1 MQLHDSTIGII
12 GLGQMGAG
20 IAANL
25 ARAGYDVLGFDLK
38 PAARAQ
44 VGTDGGRAAAS
55 SEQVVAESDVVLSC
69 VEGRDAIALADAVLL
84 PNARPGQVYIDTSTV
99 PVPQAQRIGQ
109 SFLDRGAQYLD
120 APISGGKGGASAGT
134 LRVFV
139 GGDRATAERC
149 WPLFEV
155 IGNPDKVVYCGPI
168 GQGQVAKVVQQLTTR
183 FPDVARLEVMCFG
196 LRGGLDVETLA
207 RALDVDPD
215 SDNPYAR
222 LLRGIQSGD
231 IARYSFE
238 YAEWGYYLEEARAQG
253 FRLPMLE
260 AMYAFCA
267 EADKTTVDA
276 LRRPEPSIWN
286 ELMGRDRDT
295 DAGADDR

>member
-1 MQLHDSTIGII
+1 
-12 GLGQMGAG
+12 MGTG

-25 ARAGYDVLGFDLK
+25 ARAGYGVLGYDLK
-38 PAARAQ
+38 AKAIARMVEA
-44 VGTDGGRAAAS
+44 GGRAAAS
-55 SEQVVAESDVVLSC
+55 SEQVVTESDVVLVC
-69 VEGRDAIALADAVLL
+69 VEGRDAIALADAILL
-84 PNARPGQVYIDTSTV
+84 PNARPGQVYIDTSTI
-99 PVPQAQRIGQ
+99 PVPQARRIGQ
-109 SFLDRGAQYLD
+109 AFLDRGAQYLD
-120 APISGGKGGASAGT
+120 APISGGKGGAEAGT

-139 GGDRATAERC
+139 GGDQATAERC

-196 LRGGLDVETLA
+196 LRAGLDVEKLA

-215 SDNPYAR
+215 SNDPYAR

-238 YAEWGYYLEEARAQG
+238 YAEWGYYLEEIRAQG

-267 EADKTTVDA
+267 EAAKTTVDA

-286 ELMGRDRDT
+286 ELMSRDRDADST
-295 DAGADDR
+295 ADDR